1 MEIQQTLAGLGLTKN
16 ESRVYLALLKLREV
30 RTGILSKETE
40 INRSLIYR
48 ILESLH
54 RKGLVSEVIKENRRY
69 FSANSPKNLKK
80 MLEEKE
86 QDLNEIMPSLQQ
98 IGKEEQESMHV
109 EVYSGLKGIKT
120 VLRSQLEDVKEFYVL
135 GAGDEFASLTEHFYD
150 QYYTIRIE
158 RKIMQ
163 KILLKADARERKD
176 KIAKSPYSQVRVLD
190 SNYKVPMAIIIYKE
204 KVAFISWT
212 DKKVIVIHSKNISN
226 GFREQFTILWRENQE
241 L

>member
-1 MEIQQTLAGLGLTKN
+1 MDVEKTLVSLGLTKN
-16 ESRVYLALLKLREV
+16 ESITYLTLLKLGEV
-30 RTGILSKETE
+30 RTGVLSKETG

-48 ILESLH
+48 VLESLQK
-54 RKGLVSEVIKENRRY
+54 KGLVSEVVKENRSY
-69 FSANSPKNLKK
+69 FSAHNPKNIKK

-86 QDLNEIMPSLQQ
+86 QDLEEIMPSLLK
-98 IGKEEQESMHV
+98 INKEESESMHV

-190 SNYKVPMAIIIYKE
+190 SN
-204 KVAFISWT
+204 
-212 DKKVIVIHSKNISN
+212 
-226 GFREQFTILWRENQE
+226 
-241 L
+241 